1 MNYSTILLATL
12 PVYITMMVG
21 AGARRIGWMPREAD
35 PGIMNLA
42 VRVLFP
48 CLAFERIVG
57 NPALNNGGQVLLN
70 ATLGF
75 VMVAVSMW
83 LCYVVTPLFG
93 IKKGE
98 GARTFA
104 LCTGLQNYGFVAI
117 PVTEALFG
125 KPLIGVLFTYTLG
138 VELAMWTVGVG
149 MLTGFSKA
157 PWRHAINP
165 PVISIL
171 VSLVLHY
178 AGVGPHVP
186 DMIHVLLGQLGG
198 CAIPLCVILIG
209 GTIMD
214 LIGEERFRLNV
225 AVATSVLRMFVL
237 PFMFIAVGLWLPLS
251 YEMKQVL
258 CVQAAMPAAVFTV
271 VLARHYGGHPATAV
285 LVIVA
290 TTVVS
295 LFTAPFAIGLAM
307 KWLGVGQL

>member
-12 PVYITMMVG
+12 PVYLTMMVG

-35 PGIMNLA
+35 AGIMNLA

-75 VMVAVSMW
+75 AMVAGSMG
-83 LCYVVTPLFG
+83 LCYLVTPLIG
-93 IKKGE
+93 MKKGE

-149 MLTGFSKA
+149 LLTGFSKA

-165 PVISIL
+165 PVISI
-171 VSLVLHY
+171 VASLVLHY

-186 DMIHVLLGQLGG
+186 DMMHVLLGQLGA

-214 LIGEERFRLNV
+214 LIGEERFKLNV
-225 AVATSVLRMFVL
+225 AVATSVLRMFIL
-237 PFMFIAVGLWLPLS
+237 PFLFIAVGLWLPVSL
-251 YEMKQVL
+251 EMKQVL
-258 CVQAAMPAAVFTV
+258 CVQASMPAAVFTV

-307 KWLGVGQL
+307 NWLGMGQ

>member
-1 MNYSTILLATL
+1 MNYATILLATL
-12 PVYITMMVG
+12 PVYLTMVIG
-21 AGARRIGWMPREAD
+21 AAARRIGWLQRESD
-35 PGIMNLA
+35 GGIMNLA

-57 NPALNNGGQVLLN
+57 NPALDNGGQVLLN

-75 VMVAVSMW
+75 VMVAAAMW
-83 LCYVVTPLFG
+83 LCHVLAPLFG
-93 IKKGE
+93 MKKGE

-149 MLTGFSKA
+149 LLTGFSKA

-165 PVISIL
+165 PVISI
-171 VSLVLHY
+171 VGSLVLHY
-178 AGVGPHVP
+178 AGMGPHVP
-186 DMIHVLLGQLGG
+186 QMIHVLLGQLGA

-209 GTIMD
+209 ASIMD
-214 LIGEERFRLNV
+214 LLGTERIRWNV
-225 AVATSVLRMFVL
+225 AVAASVLRMFIL
-237 PFMFIAVGLWLPLS
+237 PFTFIAAGLWLPVSL
-251 YEMKQVL
+251 EMKQVL

-271 VLARHYGGHPATAV
+271 VLARHYGGHAPTAV
-285 LVIVA
+285 LVIIS

-307 KWLGVGQL
+307 QWLSVAR

>member
-1 MNYSTILLATL
+1 MNYTTILFATL
-12 PVYITMMVG
+12 PVYLTMMIG
-21 AGARRIGWMPREAD
+21 AGARRIGWMQREAD
-35 PGIMNLA
+35 AGIMNLA

-57 NPALNNGGQVLLN
+57 NPALDNGGQVLLN

-75 VMVAVSMW
+75 FMVAVSMW
-83 LCYVVTPLFG
+83 LCYLVAPLIG
-93 IKKGE
+93 MKKGE

-149 MLTGFSKA
+149 LLTGFSKA
-157 PWRHAINP
+157 PWRHAINA

-171 VSLVLHY
+171 ASLVLHY

-186 DMIHVLLGQLGG
+186 EMIHVLLGQLGG

-214 LIGEERFRLNV
+214 LIGEERFKLNV

-237 PFMFIAVGLWLPLS
+237 PFLFIAVGLWLPVS
-251 YEMKQVL
+251 AEMKQVL

-295 LFTAPFAIGLAM
+295 IFSAPFAIGLAM
-307 KWLGVGQL
+307 KWLNVGQ

>member
-1 MNYSTILLATL
+1 MNYTTILFATL
-12 PVYITMMVG
+12 PVYLTMLVG
-21 AGARRIGWMPREAD
+21 AGARRIGWMPRAAD

-75 VMVAVSMW
+75 LMVAVSMW
-83 LCYVVTPLFG
+83 LCYLVTPLIG
-93 IKKGE
+93 MKKGE

-171 VSLVLHY
+171 ASLVLHY
-178 AGVGPHVP
+178 LGAARYVP
-186 DMIHVLLGQLGG
+186 DFVHALMGQLGA

-214 LIGEERFRLNV
+214 LIGEERFKLNV

-237 PFMFIAVGLWLPLS
+237 PFLFIAVGLWLPVS

-271 VLARHYGGHPATAV
+271 VLARHYGGHAATAV

-290 TTVVS
+290 TTAVS
-295 LFTAPFAIGLAM
+295 IFTAPFAIGLAM
-307 KWLGVGQL
+307 KWLNVGQ

>member
-1 MNYSTILLATL
+1 MNYTTILFATL
-12 PVYITMMVG
+12 PVYLTMMVG
-21 AGARRIGWMPREAD
+21 AGARRIGWMPRSAD

-57 NPALNNGGQVLLN
+57 NAALNNGGQVLLN

-83 LCYVVTPLFG
+83 LCYLVTPLIG
-93 IKKGE
+93 MKKGE

-149 MLTGFSKA
+149 LLTGFSKA

-165 PVISIL
+165 PVISI
-171 VSLVLHY
+171 VASLVLHY
-178 AGVGPHVP
+178 LGVARHVP
-186 DMIHVLLGQLGG
+186 DFVHALMGQLGA

-214 LIGEERFRLNV
+214 LIGEERFKLNV

-237 PFMFIAVGLWLPLS
+237 PFLFIAVGLWMPVT

-271 VLARHYGGHPATAV
+271 VLARHYGGHAATAV

-307 KWLGVGQL
+307 KWLNVGQL